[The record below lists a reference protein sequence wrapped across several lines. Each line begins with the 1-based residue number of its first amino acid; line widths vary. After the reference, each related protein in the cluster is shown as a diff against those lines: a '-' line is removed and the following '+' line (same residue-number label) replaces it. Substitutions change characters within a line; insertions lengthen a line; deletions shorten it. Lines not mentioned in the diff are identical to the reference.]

1 MPVTDS
7 RPLDSSNAGIDP
19 ERARDAAPFDKD
31 DHFTGQTYHRDAE
44 QAEGDRH
51 RDPSPTRRPDDVR
64 DLPPDN
70 GQRAFVAADGS
81 VHGSGAGAGGGNP
94 GEDLD
99 SSSASGGHEQITGG
113 EGGDGRPQDLGPAHF
128 KE

>member
-1 MPVTDS
+1 MTDS
-7 RPLDSSNAGIDP
+7 RPLDPANAGIDR
-19 ERARDAAPFDKD
+19 ERRRDAGPFDKD

-44 QAEGDRH
+44 QAQGDRH
-51 RDPSPTRRPDDVR
+51 RDPPPVHDPDDPR

-70 GQRAFVAADGS
+70 GRRAFVAKDGS
-81 VHGSGAGAGGGNP
+81 VHGSGSGIGGGNP

-99 SSSASGGHEQITGG
+99 SSAASGDHEPVTGG
-113 EGGDGRPQDLGPAHF
+113 EGGDGRPQDLGPPHV